1 MRKIYRN
8 ARKVRKRMQAKK
20 KQQKK
25 DENSNRKSY
34 VSNTVKNILEIA
46 YYDDDASCF
55 VMDDGSYMDLIQINT
70 KDLVSSADDEVE
82 YDIMKFTKLYK
93 MYADDLK
100 ITVMNFPCKTSV
112 QQEYI
117 THKIQT
123 TSNEIYKKFLQRQL
137 DELVW
142 IEKNDMM
149 REYYFMIFGTK
160 KAKLISNR
168 NLIFNVLGSGRKNLS
183 QKISK
188 DKILC
193 YFAGEQEVI
202 VDTF

>member
-1 MRKIYRN
+1 
-8 ARKVRKRMQAKK
+8 
-20 KQQKK
+20 
-25 DENSNRKSY
+25 
-34 VSNTVKNILEIA
+34 
-46 YYDDDASCF
+46 
-55 VMDDGSYMDLIQINT
+55 
-70 KDLVSSADDEVE
+70 
-82 YDIMKFTKLYK
+82 
-93 MYADDLK
+93 
-100 ITVMNFPCKTSV
+100 MNFPCKTSV

-160 KAKLISNR
+160 KAKLKSNR

-188 DKILC
+188 DKKILIC
-193 YFAGEQEVI
+193 ERLNNKCFLVG
-202 VDTF
+202 